1 MTAEI
6 VAIGDE
12 ILIGQIIDTNSSF
25 IAKELNKIGISV
37 HQITAVEDERNHI
50 LTTLKEAAQRTRLV
64 IITGGLGPTRD
75 DVTKEC
81 LREFFNDEL
90 VLNEEVLTHI
100 KTLFEKYID
109 TPFSELNRQQA
120 MLPSK
125 AKVLF
130 NQYGTAPG
138 MWLEKDET
146 VFISL
151 PGVPY
156 EMKALM
162 DEQVIPKLQENF
174 KRPYILHKTVLTY
187 GMGESAL
194 AEKLENWEEALPSFV
209 KLAYLPNLGKV
220 RLRLTAKGEDPEQL
234 ENTIDKL
241 ITDLHDLIGKI
252 IVGYED
258 ESPIEVQVGR
268 LLTSYNQSI
277 ATAESCTG
285 GRIASLLATPPG
297 ASNYFK
303 GSLVSYATEVKEN
316 VLNISEELIREYSV
330 VSAEVTEEM
339 AKNARNLFN
348 TDYAIATTGNAGP
361 TKGESDAD
369 LGTVFIGIASPRG
382 VEVKEFSF
390 GNHREKVIGK
400 TLNKSMH
407 LLLEEIFKNQ
417 EKSIG

>member
-100 KTLFEKYID
+100 KMLFEKYID

-162 DEQVIPKLQENF
+162 EEQVIPKLQENF

-339 AKNARNLFN
+339 AKNARNFFN